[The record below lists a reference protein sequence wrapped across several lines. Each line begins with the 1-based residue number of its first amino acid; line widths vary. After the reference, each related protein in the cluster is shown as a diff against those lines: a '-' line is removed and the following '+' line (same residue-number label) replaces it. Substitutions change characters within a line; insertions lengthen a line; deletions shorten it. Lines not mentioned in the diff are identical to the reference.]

1 MDTEQKTNTLY
12 ESEMKFLPAV
22 GENIEGVVIA
32 NERNH
37 LYIDLAPFGTGVI
50 FGREYLIIKDLIKDI
65 IPGTSI
71 TSKIIDVEGEN
82 GYIELS
88 LKEAKEAEVWIE
100 AAEAM
105 KEKKSLL
112 LVVKEANRGG
122 LIVNWQ
128 GLIGFVPVSQLTE
141 ENYPKI
147 AGGDKVRILT
157 ELEKLVGKKLV
168 FNIIN
173 VDPAE
178 KNLIF
183 SEKKSEENSVSKRSK
198 HSAKEKSNVDMLER
212 YAIGDVL
219 DAKIIG
225 VVDFG
230 IFVKLPA
237 GDEGLVHIS
246 EISWSLIGDPKS
258 IYKKGDEVTVK
269 VIEINKNKV
278 SLSIKS
284 LSKNPWKTVEGKY
297 KKDDSVKAVVIKISD
312 HGALVSVEEGIYG
325 LVHVSEFGSTEEL
338 REKMQL
344 GDTQD
349 FKINVFDVESEKMT
363 LGILK

>member
-1 MDTEQKTNTLY
+1 MDTETKTNALY
-12 ESEMKFLPAV
+12 EGEMKSLPAV
-22 GENIEGVVIA
+22 GENIEGMVIA

-37 LYIDLAPFGTGVI
+37 LYVDLAPFGTGLI

-65 IPGTSI
+65 VPGTSI
-71 TSKIIDVEGEN
+71 TSKIIDAEGEN

-100 AAEAM
+100 AAAAM
-105 KEKKSLL
+105 KDKKPLSLA
-112 LVVKEANRGG
+112 VKEANRGG

-128 GLIGFVPVSQLTE
+128 GLIGFVPVSQLAE
-141 ENYPKI
+141 GHYPKV
-147 AGGDKVRILT
+147 AGGDKGRILT
-157 ELEKLVGKKLV
+157 ELEKLVGEKLTLAV
-168 FNIIN
+168 IN

-183 SEKKSEENSVSKRSK
+183 SEKKVDGAIAPKRGNDRK
-198 HSAKEKSNVDMLER
+198 TKSDVNMLER

-258 IYKKGDEVTVK
+258 LYKNGDEVTVK
-269 VIEINKNKV
+269 VIEINKDKV

-284 LSKNPWKTVEGKY
+284 LSDNPWKTVEGKY
-297 KKDDSVKAVVIKISD
+297 KKDDAVKAVVIKISD

-325 LVHVSEFGSTEEL
+325 LVHVSEFENIEQL
-338 REKMQL
+338 REKLQL
-344 GDTQD
+344 GDIHD
-349 FKINVFDVESEKMT
+349 FKINIFDVEAEKMT
-363 LGILK
+363 LTLDK